1 MVEGMSKQDNDYE
14 AALRTLQIALVKYE
28 KWAIATGAKAL
39 VIFEGRD
46 GAGKDGTIRRIN
58 DHLASRNT
66 RVVSLPK
73 PSDRQRS
80 QWYFQRYI
88 RHLPGAGELVMF
100 NRSWYNRA
108 GVEPVMGFCTPLEHE
123 DFLRDVPSL
132 ERMLEGSGIRLGKIW
147 LDISKTQQSKRLQAL
162 GLLRLG
168 DVQPDLH
175 QPDAGA
181 FEHALQRGDVAQ
193 KVLMLERGAK
203 THHRLDTGAVV
214 PGAVE
219 HHQFAG
225 PRQMADVALEIPLR
239 ALSVRGLGQGDH
251 AGVARRQMIVD
262 PPDGSVLARPVAA
275 LEDHQRLGA
284 RGDGPLLILHQGD
297 LQRAQGRFVVI
308 VLFGH
313 AFNHSPLT
321 RPRARR
327 SGAAR
332 LAPGGERD

>member
-1 MVEGMSKQDNDYE
+1 MVEGMSKQDDDYE

-123 DFLRDVPSL
+123 DFLRDAPSL
-132 ERMLEGSGIRLGKIW
+132 ERMLDGSGIRLVKIW
-147 LDISKTQQSKRLQAL
+147 LDISKTQQSKRLQARRDDPL
-162 GLLRLG
+162 KLLKVSAL
-168 DVQPDLH
+168 
-175 QPDAGA
+175 DA
-181 FEHALQRGDVAQ
+181 VAQ
-193 KVLMLERGAK
+193 KKWKAYSAARNTMLCRTHTAVAPWICVRADHKKKARLNVIRHLLHALAPAEIWAK
-203 THHRLDTGAVV
+203 
-214 PGAVE
+214 
-219 HHQFAG
+219 
-225 PRQMADVALEIPLR
+225 IP
-239 ALSVRGLGQGDH
+239 
-251 AGVARRQMIVD
+251 
-262 PPDGSVLARPVAA
+262 PPDPSVLFAFEEAA
-275 LEDHQRLGA
+275 LT
-284 RGDGPLLILHQGD
+284 DG
-297 LQRAQGRFVVI
+297 
-308 VLFGH
+308 
-313 AFNHSPLT
+313 
-321 RPRARR
+321 
-327 SGAAR
+327 R
-332 LAPGGERD
+332 LAK